1 MIKYSLSEKLKLS
14 LEKILKICLW
24 PKYCPQVL
32 PWIVE
37 TAGSYNYRRP
47 DQDRTI
53 SNHDSNHCDIFT
65 DCVHHSKCPHY
76 LEQSEKLKTVAL
88 DTSEYTR
95 IRGELRQL
103 ICNQKERKVCCEP
116 TPRLVQGPLLEQ
128 PQVSGQLTWCR
139 SFAFQDILVFVS
151 DSSQNCRTVLD
162 TEYKTAFKQEC
173 STIYEDQCS
182 TSYEKSCFTR

>member
-76 LEQSEKLKTVAL
+76 LEQTEKLKTVAL
-88 DTSEYTR
+88 DTSEYKR

-116 TPRLVQGPLLEQ
+116 STFSSNSGRPSPRPSAGNWSGWTVCT
-128 PQVSGQLTWCR
+128 VSCGGGTQERRRSDGQIQMQRCNSNPCLN
-139 SFAFQDILVFVS
+139 SGKVV
-151 DSSQNCRTVLD
+151 
-162 TEYKTAFKQEC
+162 E
-173 STIYEDQCS
+173 
-182 TSYEKSCFTR
+182 

>member
-1 MIKYSLSEKLKLS
+1 MTHKRTESHTLVVVKSLLR
-14 LEKILKICLW
+14 LKIVYDQNTTNRYYHGLW
-24 PKYCPQVL
+24 KLQDL
-32 PWIVE
+32 
-37 TAGSYNYRRP
+37 TTP
-47 DQDRTI
+47 DQDGTI

-116 TPRLVQGPLLEQ
+116 STFSSNSGRPSPRPSAGNWSGWTVCT
-128 PQVSGQLTWCR
+128 VSCGGGTQERRRSDGQIQMQRCNSNPCLN
-139 SFAFQDILVFVS
+139 SGKVV
-151 DSSQNCRTVLD
+151 
-162 TEYKTAFKQEC
+162 E
-173 STIYEDQCS
+173 
-182 TSYEKSCFTR
+182 